1 MKRLI
6 APLFIVA
13 WILSLAFAQV
23 SAAQALRA
31 RGQVIVPQ
39 SSIES
44 PADVGVSAHTNVRFL
59 VPPGGLPT
67 LGTAAVQPA
76 VAGPPLPGFFYET
89 PASLACVYD
98 LVTTTFAPACNPNA
112 TTENPTGGANAIAVV
127 DAYHD
132 PTAASDLKHF
142 SNQFGLP
149 AATFKVVFAT
159 GVEPGVDPTGG
170 WELEESLDI
179 ELTHAMA
186 PNAKIF
192 LVEARSSTFGDL
204 LKAEAV
210 ASKLVAANGGGEI
223 ENGWGGSEFSGESS
237 LDSSFTTSGIVYVAA
252 AGDSPGVEYP
262 AASPNVVSAGGTS
275 ISRNPS
281 PGASQGAFQGE
292 SAWQLGG
299 GGPSAFESIP
309 AYQAS
314 ISTIVGTARGTPDIS
329 LDGDPDSGVWIYDS
343 NPMGGVKG
351 WFIVGGTS
359 VSSAALT
366 GILNAANHFYNSTND
381 ELTVVYGNLGTSDF
395 RDITLGNC
403 GPYVGYQAASG
414 WDFCTGV
421 GSDLGLSGK

>member
-6 APLFIVA
+6 APLFIGA
-13 WILSLAFAQV
+13 WILSLALAQL

-44 PADVGVSAHTNVRFL
+44 PADVSVRAHTNVRML
-59 VPPGGLPT
+59 VPSGGLPA
-67 LGTAAVQPA
+67 LQPEAVKPA
-76 VAGPPLPGFFYET
+76 VGAPPFPGFFYET
-89 PASLACVYD
+89 PASLACVYE
-98 LVTTTFAPACNPNA
+98 LVTTLPAGCNPNT
-112 TTENPTGGANAIAVV
+112 TTENPAGGANAIAVV

-132 PTAASDLKHF
+132 ATAASDLKQF

-149 AATFKVVFAT
+149 PANFKVVFAT
-159 GVEPGVDPTGG
+159 GVKPAVDPTGG

-186 PNAKIF
+186 PLAKIF
-192 LVEARSSTFGDL
+192 LVEAKSNTLGDL

-210 ASKLVAANGGGEI
+210 ASTLVAANGGGEV

-237 LDSSFTTSGIVYVAA
+237 FDSRFTTSGVVYVAA

-262 AASPNVVSAGGTS
+262 AASPNVVAVGGTS

-281 PGASQGAFQGE
+281 TGAFEGE
-292 SAWQLGG
+292 SAWQLTG
-299 GGPSAFESIP
+299 GGPSAFETRP
-309 AYQAS
+309 AYQDS
-314 ISTIVGTARGTPDIS
+314 ILAIVGAARGTPDLS
-329 LDGDPDSGVWIYDS
+329 LDGDPDSGVWVYDS
-343 NPMGGVKG
+343 KPINGVKG

-359 VSSAALT
+359 VSSAAVA
-366 GILNAANHFYNSTND
+366 GILNAANQFYASTYD
-381 ELTVVYGNLGTSDF
+381 ELTAVYGNLGNASDF
-395 RDITLGNC
+395 RDITSGNC
-403 GPYVGYQAASG
+403 GPYIGYQAATG

-421 GSDLGLSGK
+421 GSDLGLLGK

>member
-6 APLFIVA
+6 APLFIGA
-13 WILSLAFAQV
+13 WILSLALAQV

-31 RGQVIVPQ
+31 RGHVIVPQ

-44 PADVGVSAHTNVRFL
+44 PADVGVSAHTNVRML
-59 VPPGGLPT
+59 VPSGGLPA
-67 LGTAAVQPA
+67 LEPEAIKPA
-76 VAGPPLPGFFYET
+76 VGAPPFPGFFYET
-89 PASLACVYD
+89 PASLGCVYE
-98 LVTTTFAPACNPNA
+98 LVTTTAAPSCNPNV
-112 TTENPTGGANAIAVV
+112 TTVNPAGGLNAIAVV
-127 DAYHD
+127 NAYHD
-132 PTAASDLKHF
+132 ATAASDLKHF

-149 AATFKVVFAT
+149 PATFKVVFAT
-159 GVEPGVDPTGG
+159 GVKPAVDPTGG

-192 LVEARSSTFGDL
+192 LVEARSNSLGDL

-210 ASKLVAANGGGEI
+210 ASKLVAANGGGEV

-262 AASPNVVSAGGTS
+262 AASPNVVAVGGTS

-281 PGASQGAFQGE
+281 TGAFEGE
-292 SAWQLGG
+292 SAWQLTG

-309 AYQAS
+309 AYQDS
-314 ISTIVGTARGTPDIS
+314 ISAIVGTARGTPDLS
-329 LDGDPDSGVWIYDS
+329 LDGDPDSGVWVYDS
-343 NPMGGVKG
+343 KPINGVKG

-359 VSSAALT
+359 VSSAAMA
-366 GILNAANHFYNSTND
+366 GILNAANQFYASTND
-381 ELTVVYGNLGTSDF
+381 ELTEVYGNLGNASDF
-395 RDITLGNC
+395 SDITLGNC
-403 GPYVGYQAASG
+403 GPYIGYQAVSG
-414 WDFCTGV
+414 WDFCTGL

>member
-6 APLFIVA
+6 APVFIGT
-13 WILSLAFAQV
+13 WILSLVFAQV
-23 SAAQALRA
+23 STAQALRA
-31 RGQVIVPQ
+31 RGQVIVPE

-59 VPPGGLPT
+59 VPAGGLPSPE
-67 LGTAAVQPA
+67 AVKPA
-76 VAGPPLPGFFYET
+76 VGAPPFSGYFYET
-89 PASLACVYD
+89 PASLACLYG
-98 LVTTTFAPACNPNA
+98 LVTTTAAPACNPNL
-112 TTENPTGGANAIAVV
+112 TNLNPTGGANAIAVV

-132 PTAASDLKHF
+132 AKAASDLKYF

-149 AATFKVVFAT
+149 TPTSTSFKVVYAT
-159 GVEPGVDPTGG
+159 GVQPGIDPTGG

-179 ELTHAMA
+179 ELAHAMA

-192 LVEARSSTFGDL
+192 LVEAKSNSLGDL

-210 ASKLVAANGGGEI
+210 AGNLVATNGGGEV
-223 ENGWGGSEFSGESS
+223 ENGWGSSEFSGESS
-237 LDSSFTTSGIVYVAA
+237 FDSRFTASGVVYVAA

-262 AASPNVVSAGGTS
+262 AASPNVLAAGGTS
-275 ISRNPS
+275 ISRDPVNGS
-281 PGASQGAFQGE
+281 FLGE
-292 SAWQLGG
+292 SAWQLTG
-299 GGPSAFESIP
+299 GGPSAFEAIP
-309 AYQAS
+309 SYQSA
-314 ISTIVGTARGTPDIS
+314 ISSIVGPARGTPDLS
-329 LDGDPDSGVWIYDS
+329 LDGDPDSGVWVYDS
-343 NPMGGVKG
+343 KPINGVKG

-366 GILNAANHFYNSTND
+366 GIVNAAGEFNASTNA
-381 ELTVVYGNLGTSDF
+381 ELTEIYSNLGNASYF

-403 GPYVGYQAASG
+403 GPYVGYQAMSG